1 MTFIC
6 PSCKTQINV
15 EKHDAPFRIFRRR
28 MSAWHPATGRPVK
41 AKKACLC
48 GARK

>member
-6 PSCKTQINV
+6 PSCKTSV
-15 EKHDAPFRIFRRR
+15 TAEKHDAPFRICRRC
-28 MSAWHPATGRPVK
+28 MSARHPATGRTGRN
-41 AKKACLC
+41 KKVCLC